1 MDVAGLVITMPD
13 TIYIPFFRIHIGRFL
28 FLLLTF
34 VSLFAVRPFLEGY
47 AGINLLMDLFV
58 SGVLI
63 SGMYAVSQKRSTF
76 ITGLIIGLPAL
87 AIQWVT
93 YFVKTP
99 VLPIVHELLMIAFST
114 YLGCAIIR
122 YIFREE
128 EVTFDLIHGAI
139 CVYFLIGFMFT
150 YIFSALEVA
159 HPGSF
164 AISKADLTHSQY
176 FSYFSYVTLTTLGY
190 GDITPVSNTARSM
203 AVLESMSGQL
213 YLAVTIARLVGL
225 HIAHS
230 KKDS

>member
-1 MDVAGLVITMPD
+1 MVIIMPD
-13 TIYIPFFRIHIGRFL
+13 TIYIPLLRIRIGRFL

-34 VSLFAVRPFLEGY
+34 VSLFAIRPFLEGY
-47 AGINLLMDLFV
+47 AGIRVLMDLFV

-63 SGMYAVSQKRSTF
+63 SGIYAVSQKRSTF
-76 ITGLIIGLPAL
+76 ATGLIIGLPAL
-87 AIQWVT
+87 AVQWVT
-93 YFVKTP
+93 YFLQIP
-99 VLPIVHELLMIAFST
+99 VLPVIRELLMITFSA

-128 EVTFDLIHGAI
+128 KVTFDLIHGAI

-150 YIFSALEVA
+150 FVFSAIEA
-159 HPGSF
+159 AYPGSF
-164 AISKADLTHSQY
+164 AMSMADLTHRQY
-176 FSYFSYVTLTTLGY
+176 FTYFSYVTLTTLGY
-190 GDITPVSNTARSM
+190 GDITPVSNTARSL

-230 KKDS
+230 QKDT